1 MEITGVQN
9 HKETM
14 RIEAFS
20 DGIFCVAI
28 TLLAIDIGV
37 EVKDNITNAQL
48 EKSLLKLW
56 PYYLAYFLSFVNVLL
71 AWIGHHGLFKNL
83 KSTDNFLMISNG
95 MLLMLVALLPFPTK
109 TLGLYLN
116 TDAIKTA
123 VGFYTGYFVIISLA
137 FRLLWYAASHKRN
150 LLINDLTEQQIKQIT
165 RNENIGLVTNIIIT
179 AVAFINPWIAL
190 TMSFAMWI
198 YWIGLS

>member
-137 FRLLWYAASHKRN
+137 LRLLWYAASHKRN